1 MPKALENLLPRL
13 KVYTKQNEVVS
24 KVQQHFAKFSG
35 LESLQEQGSGLNSCL
50 LLTESKKAL

>member
-24 KVQQHFAKFSG
+24 KVQQHFAKFSS